1 MAGCIPESIDIIIVA
16 TTSPD
21 RIMPSTACSVQS
33 VLGCI
38 NASAFDIS
46 AACSGFLYS
55 SIIAN
60 SLLKCGEGKKALVIG
75 SEVLSRIIDWTDRNT
90 CILFGDGAGAA
101 VLEITTNDE
110 SGIIS
115 TYFGSDGNKGLKAL
129 NANQF
134 SISTPF
140 SNSNLERKQFIEM
153 DGREVFR
160 FAISIIPKVIKELLK
175 KSGESIEN
183 IKYIIPHQAN
193 SRIIDDAAKKLNL
206 NRDKFL
212 INLEH
217 YGNTSAA
224 SIPIVLSES
233 IEKGLIKKGDKI
245 ILVAFGG
252 GLTWSGL
259 LIQW

>member
-245 ILVAFGG
+245 ILVACGG

>member
-1 MAGCIPESIDIIIVA
+1 
-16 TTSPD
+16 
-21 RIMPSTACSVQS
+21 MPSTACSVQS

>member
-101 VLEITTNDE
+101 VLEIKTNDE

>member
-60 SLLKCGEGKKALVIG
+60 SLLKCGKKALVIG